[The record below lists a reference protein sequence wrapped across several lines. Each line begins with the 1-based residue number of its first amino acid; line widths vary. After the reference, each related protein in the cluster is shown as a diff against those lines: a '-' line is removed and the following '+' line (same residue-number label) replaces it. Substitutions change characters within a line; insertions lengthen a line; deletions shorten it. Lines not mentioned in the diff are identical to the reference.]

1 MTYEEL
7 TRCLDV
13 EGLQE
18 TAPEVHGLIC
28 GRIAGGE
35 RLSGEALRLAL
46 TESLDS
52 EEEVVDNAFPQLETL
67 YSSSLGALQDS
78 SFAFQPLLPPDS
90 AGLEEQVE
98 ALSLWC
104 QGFLAGLG
112 DAGLNDDM
120 SLSEDLV
127 EALRD
132 LAAIAQV
139 GVEGETG
146 EEEEESDLV
155 ELQEYVR
162 VAAILVFTELNA
174 PETIARP
181 DNGKTLH

>member
-1 MTYEEL
+1 M
-7 TRCLDV
+7 
-13 EGLQE
+13 
-18 TAPEVHGLIC
+18 
-28 GRIAGGE
+28 
-35 RLSGEALRLAL
+35 
-46 TESLDS
+46 
-52 EEEVVDNAFPQLETL
+52 
-67 YSSSLGALQDS
+67 
-78 SFAFQPLLPPDS
+78 LPPDS
-90 AGLEEQVE
+90 AGIEEKVE

-146 EEEEESDLV
+146 EEAGEEESDLV

-174 PETIARP
+174 PETIAGP
-181 DNGKTLH
+181 DNDKTLH